1 MFVCVHLC
9 VCPYVE
15 IIVHVHA
22 LMCVKYDGGQ
32 ETIYKT
38 IWSSLF
44 SMFYWFEYFKKQ
56 YL

>member
-15 IIVHVHA
+15 VIVHVHA

-32 ETIYKT
+32 GTIYKT